1 MIDCEF
7 ENGGKAR
14 LRHAVAEAI
23 VVKGGKVLLAK
34 RSLKLTEP
42 NKWAIPGGFMDR
54 DETIVHAVR
63 REVLEE
69 TGWTIKEPTL
79 FCIIDNPN
87 RPNEDRQNIAFLFIA
102 EAGQQSGEAD
112 EESSEVR
119 WFELNN
125 LPSDDQ
131 MAFDH
136 AEDIKLYKKWL
147 MEKFALPVV
156 G

>member
-1 MIDCEF
+1 MIECEF
-7 ENGGKAR
+7 ENGGKAK

-23 VVKGGKVLLAK
+23 VVKDGKVLLAK
-34 RSLKLTEP
+34 RSPKLSEP

-54 DETIVHAVR
+54 DETIEQAVR

-79 FCIIDNPN
+79 FRVIDNPK
-87 RPNEDRQNIAFLFIA
+87 RPNEDRQNISFLFF
-102 EAGQQSGEAD
+102 AGAGKQSGEAD
-112 EESSEVR
+112 DESSEVR

-125 LPSDDQ
+125 LPSEDQ

-136 AEDIKLYKKWL
+136 AEDIEMYKKWL
-147 MEKFALPVV
+147 KNQFTLPVV